1 VDGLGLLD
9 GKVAVVTGSGRGIG
23 RGEALELA
31 AQGAK
36 VVVNAPG
43 HTPRGEPEPD
53 GAANAADEVVSLI
66 RDRGGEAVAS
76 YADVGDWVGAR
87 SLVEEAVSAFGRLD
101 ILVNNAGVNRKRPIV
116 DLAEEDWD
124 AVMRVHLKGT
134 FACTQ
139 HAARYWRAKTR
150 ANGPGRYA
158 IVNTLAISGILPTLT
173 GGAAYASAKG
183 ALAVF
188 TIVSSLELAEY
199 GVRVNAISPNA
210 YTRLTAS
217 LSGRDDARETDSYAG
232 FDPRDPGNPAPLVAW
247 LASEDAGHV
256 SGQVFWAGGD
266 TIRHFHGWG
275 VDAEVR
281 TEGRW
286 DAAAIGD
293 ALNTVLFRSKAPRM
307 DWEVAVQARLGSQA
321 AVSWSPPSPSAID
334 EPAFAATRGEQRVT

>member
-1 VDGLGLLD
+1 LGLLD
-9 GKVAVVTGSGRGIG
+9 GKVAVITGSGRGIG

-31 AQGAK
+31 AQGAR

-43 HTPRGEPEPD
+43 HTPRGEPEP
-53 GAANAADEVVSLI
+53 GLVPSSADEVVELI
-66 RDRGGEAVAS
+66 RSRGGQAVANH
-76 YADVGDWVGAR
+76 ADVGDWEAAR
-87 SLVEEAVSAFGRLD
+87 GLIEQAISTFGRLD

-116 DLAEEDWD
+116 DLPEEDWD

-134 FACTQ
+134 FACTH
-139 HAARYWRAKTR
+139 HAARYWRAESAAGR
-150 ANGPGRYA
+150 PGSYA

-183 ALAVF
+183 GLAVF
-188 TIVSSLELAEY
+188 TVVSSLELAEF
-199 GVRVNAISPNA
+199 GVRVNAVSPNA

-217 LSGRDDARETDSYAG
+217 LSGRDDARETEAYEK
-232 FDPRDPGNPAPLVAW
+232 FDPGDPGNPAPLVAW
-247 LASEDAGHV
+247 LASDEASHV

-286 DAAAIGD
+286 DAADIGA
-293 ALNTVLFRSKAPRM
+293 ALDTVLFRSRAPRM
-307 DWEVAVQARLGSQA
+307 DWEVAVRTRLGEQVP
-321 AVSWSPPSPSAID
+321 VSWSSSSLTAVHKP
-334 EPAFAATRGEQRVT
+334 R